1 MVWVNN
7 VNTFYKYRF
16 LAHVEISQINQWI
29 WVLLI
34 YNWQSIEICN
44 HPSSLSKA
52 VSFYCSI
59 WMFVLFSVSQL
70 TPSYPP
76 VYFHLCVWQFTAESL
91 IKKKTTKPLYF
102 DSIETS
108 CLYTVQ
114 ELQVAAITACF
125 ICTTFM
131 ARPLINLNIF
141 VNERMHNWWKQSF
154 LIAAGLWNHLL
165 EVIAIEGSRCIREIS
180 FHVTP
185 VERGCLTNMLHAGL
199 IIFYF

>member
-1 MVWVNN
+1 
-7 VNTFYKYRF
+7 
-16 LAHVEISQINQWI
+16 
-29 WVLLI
+29 
-34 YNWQSIEICN
+34 
-44 HPSSLSKA
+44 
-52 VSFYCSI
+52 
-59 WMFVLFSVSQL
+59 MFVLFSVSQL

-91 IKKKTTKPLYF
+91 IKKKKTTKPLHC

-185 VERGCLTNMLHAGL
+185 VERGCLTQHTDMKWHVARRVDYFLFLNAEVLHALVAYSDIL
-199 IIFYF
+199 IFLTQTCSVFCNFKTPNYCCD

>member
-1 MVWVNN
+1 M
-7 VNTFYKYRF
+7 
-16 LAHVEISQINQWI
+16 
-29 WVLLI
+29 
-34 YNWQSIEICN
+34 
-44 HPSSLSKA
+44 A

-70 TPSYPP
+70 TPPYPP

-91 IKKKTTKPLYF
+91 IKKKKTTKPLHC

-125 ICTTFM
+125 ICTSFM

-154 LIAAGLWNHLL
+154 LIAAGLWNEQHTDMKWRVARWVDYFLFL
-165 EVIAIEGSRCIREIS
+165 NAEV
-180 FHVTP
+180 
-185 VERGCLTNMLHAGL
+185 LHALVAYSDIL
-199 IIFYF
+199 IFLTQTCSVFCNFKTPNYCCD

>member
-1 MVWVNN
+1 MDVCFV
-7 VNTFYKYRF
+7 FC
-16 LAHVEISQINQWI
+16 ISAYT
-29 WVLLI
+29 VLSSCLF
-34 YNWQSIEICN
+34 
-44 HPSSLSKA
+44 SSLRLA
-52 VSFYCSI
+52 IYGRE
-59 WMFVLFSVSQL
+59 LN
-70 TPSYPP
+70 
-76 VYFHLCVWQFTAESL
+76 
-91 IKKKTTKPLYF
+91 KKKTTKPLHC

-165 EVIAIEGSRCIREIS
+165 EVIAIEGSRYIREIS